1 MMRFAAALCLVWW
14 AISAQAADLYRYVDE
29 QGRITYSDMPPPRSA
44 KKIEKRA
51 AADKAADAALPYAT
65 REAAKKFP
73 ILMYANDCGEPC
85 SLARQ
90 LLEKRGVPYL
100 QKDPSTS
107 KDAANALTKL
117 VGALEVP
124 TLVVG
129 KLKHLKGFAA
139 DAWNGALDEA
149 GYPKTNPGVKP
160 EQARRTEP
168 KPANQDAATNA
179 NTNAQTPRTPAV
191 QPPAPTTNEAAKP
204 DNG

>member
-44 KKIEKRA
+44 KKIEKRGG
-51 AADKAADAALPYAT
+51 ADKAADAALPYAT

-160 EQARRTEP
+160 EQARRTDA
-168 KPANQDAATNA
+168 KPANQDAATSA

-191 QPPAPTTNEAAKP
+191 QPPAPTPNEAAKP